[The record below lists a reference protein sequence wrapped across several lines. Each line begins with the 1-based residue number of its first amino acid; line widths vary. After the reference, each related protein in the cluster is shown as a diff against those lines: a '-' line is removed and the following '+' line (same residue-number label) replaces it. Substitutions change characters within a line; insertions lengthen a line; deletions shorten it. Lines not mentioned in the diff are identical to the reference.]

1 MDNKTNKKPSVSNGT
16 TGVIAIVVVGI
27 FVLCV
32 IVLLAKGIF
41 TSNSAKVPDGL
52 DTATI
57 NTNTS
62 SAADIIES
70 SSVDASAESSADS
83 SSLSESSTADSEDSS
98 KAEPMGTMYVT
109 EYSYLHVAPDKDAEN
124 IVCMSPGVEVTVLE
138 YEDNG
143 YVKITFQNIDGPLT
157 GYLYKDYLTT
167 YNSQTTAAA
176 PQTTVQTQTQA
187 VQTQAPDNQNYQNN
201 QTYTQNYGYAQ

>member
-1 MDNKTNKKPSVSNGT
+1 MENNSGNKRSAASSPA
-16 TGVIAIVVVGI
+16 TGAIAIVVVGI

-32 IVLLAKGIF
+32 IVMLAKSIF
-41 TSNSAKVPDGL
+41 TINSAEVPEGL

-57 NTNTS
+57 NTN
-62 SAADIIES
+62 ES
-70 SSVDASAESSADS
+70 SLSDITESSAVEASTESSKTDS
-83 SSLSESSTADSEDSS
+83 SVSESSTTTSDESG
-98 KAEPMGTMYVT
+98 EPETMGTMYVT

-124 IVCMSPGVEVTVLE
+124 IVCMSPGVAVTVLG

-167 YNSQTTAAA
+167 YDPKGTTTQTTTATEYYY
-176 PQTTVQTQTQA
+176 QETQPYSQ
-187 VQTQAPDNQNYQNN
+187 D
-201 QTYTQNYGYAQ
+201 YGYGNAQ